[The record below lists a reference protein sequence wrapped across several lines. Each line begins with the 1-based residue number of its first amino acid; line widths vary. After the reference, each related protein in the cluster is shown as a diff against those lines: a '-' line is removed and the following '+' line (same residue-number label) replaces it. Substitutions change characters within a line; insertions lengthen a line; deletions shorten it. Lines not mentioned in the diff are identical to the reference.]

1 MSEAVRHG
9 VFREFRWFEDFAVG
23 QRFRYGAWAMQRDE
37 MLAFARLYDPEP
49 FHVDEAAAR
58 FLGWGGLIASGPQ
71 VAAIWRRLS
80 KDAFPKVAT
89 VISPGWD
96 LIRWLRPVRV
106 GDVLSAASEVTAC
119 RPLSSR
125 AGEGLVK
132 MASDVVN
139 QHDETVM
146 HNIANWFV
154 RCRPED

>member
-1 MSEAVRHG
+1 
-9 VFREFRWFEDFAVG
+9 
-23 QRFRYGAWAMQRDE
+23 
-37 MLAFARLYDPEP
+37 
-49 FHVDEAAAR
+49 
-58 FLGWGGLIASGPQ
+58 
-71 VAAIWRRLS
+71 
-80 KDAFPKVAT
+80 